1 MAATKRARRGGSHDN
16 HAPFFADTDEEAMRI
31 WLFKTEPDAFSL
43 DDLQDAP
50 DGTSGWDGVRNY
62 QARNRLRDEVSN
74 GDRVLIYHSSCK
86 VPAIVGEAEV
96 VSDAYPD
103 PTQFSAGHP
112 GEDSRSR
119 PDQPRWYQ
127 VDVRYHRHFPQPLS
141 LATIRDHAEFADM
154 ELVTRP
160 RLSIQQI
167 TDRQYQQ
174 ILALCGADEPRSA
187 TGAA

>member
-1 MAATKRARRGGSHDN
+1 
-16 HAPFFADTDEEAMRI
+16 MRI
-31 WLFKTEPDAFSL
+31 WLFKTEPDTFSL
-43 DDLQDAP
+43 NDLRAAP

-96 VSDAYPD
+96 VSNAYPD
-103 PTQFSAGHP
+103 PTQFTAGHA
-112 GEDSRSR
+112 GE
-119 PDQPRWYQ
+119 PRWYQ
-127 VDVRYHRHFPQPLS
+127 VDVRYHRHFPEPLS

-174 ILALCGADEPRSA
+174 ILALCGIDEPRSA
-187 TGAA
+187 SGAA

>member
-1 MAATKRARRGGSHDN
+1 
-16 HAPFFADTDEEAMRI
+16 MRI

-43 DDLQDAP
+43 DDLQAAP
-50 DGTSGWDGVRNY
+50 DGISGWDGVRNY

-103 PTQFSAGHP
+103 PSQFIIGGA
-112 GEDSRSR
+112 GEDPRSH
-119 PDQPRWYQ
+119 PDNPRWYQ
-127 VDVRYHRHFPQPLS
+127 VDVRYRRHFPEPLS
-141 LATIRDHAEFADM
+141 LATIRDYVEFADM

-174 ILALCGADEPRSA
+174 ILALCGIDEPRGA
-187 TGAA
+187 GGAA